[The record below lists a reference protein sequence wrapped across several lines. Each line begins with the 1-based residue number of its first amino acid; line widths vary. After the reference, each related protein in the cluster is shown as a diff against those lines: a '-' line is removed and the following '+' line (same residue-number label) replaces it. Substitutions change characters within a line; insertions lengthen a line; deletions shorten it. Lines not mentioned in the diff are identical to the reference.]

1 MTGPDTG
8 VIDRVD
14 RSAPSPRKNR
24 VLVVDEE
31 EALTDLLTL
40 ALTFEGWHVE
50 TLATGVDAVRVAH
63 RFAPDA
69 ILLDMTLPD
78 ISGVAVVSQL
88 RDSGIDVPVI
98 FLTGRSTLDDR
109 LAAFA
114 AGGDDYMTKPF
125 GLEEV
130 TARLRSVFRRA
141 GLADTSLLFADLV
154 LDTGTGQAWRNGD
167 PLILS
172 RLETALL
179 RILIERRGDP
189 VDGTGVIRSLGLAGH
204 TVTEAAAA
212 RAAHRL
218 SEIVDHDAE
227 PLVRSSNG
235 SLWLEA
241 PVAHE

>member
-1 MTGPDTG
+1 MTGADTG
-8 VIDRVD
+8 VIDRIDQTTPD
-14 RSAPSPRKNR
+14 RRKNR

-31 EALTDLLTL
+31 KALTDLLTL
-40 ALTFEGWHVE
+40 ALTFEGWQVE
-50 TLATGVDAVRVAH
+50 TLATGVDTVRVAH

-69 ILLDMTLPD
+69 ILLDMSLPD

-130 TARLRSVFRRA
+130 TARLRSVFRRS
-141 GLADTSLLFADLV
+141 GLADTSLLFADIV
-154 LDTGTGQAWRNGD
+154 LDSGTGQAWRNGD

-189 VDGTGVIRSLGLAGH
+189 IDGTGVIRSLALVGH
-204 TVTEAAAA
+204 PVTETAAA
-212 RAAHRL
+212 RAAHNL
-218 SEIVDHDAE
+218 SEIVDRDSE
-227 PLVRSSNG
+227 PVVRSRG
-235 SLWLEA
+235 GTLWLET